1 MNTMTPL
8 PPPALAKPSALPD
21 VSATQTSTQYDPD
34 ARSLCARWQ
43 PLLAWQ
49 ATRIGAGL
57 HPQGRIAMARTAT
70 KMMALDPAGRPVSGI
85 NFASQ
90 DYLSLSQHHGLLA
103 AATAALGW
111 CGLHASGTAPLM
123 GLSTPLIALE
133 TRVAQFLRLPEAA
146 VFPSG
151 AEANRAAIRTLIRA
165 GDHVLIDAAAHS
177 AFFDASRA
185 ITRNLHRMPPGSTEA
200 AERRLRRIR
209 RENPKAAI
217 LVVTSGIAAFSANIP
232 DLAALADLC
241 REHGATL
248 LVDVAHDLGAMGP
261 TGRGVLELQGMLA
274 RVDVVTGSFAKCFGS
289 NGGFVAA
296 RDPALKPALR
306 FSRGGQGGS
315 SALSPMQAAMVL
327 AAFDIID
334 SHDGAVRRQRLLANV
349 LRLRNHLMAD
359 GFVLMGRSAPI
370 VPVRL
375 ETLSIA
381 RKMTAAIETAGALVT
396 LLENPAVAGHAPR
409 WRLQLMAD
417 HSTAE
422 IDQFAALAR
431 ALRPQSPSPRAA
443 KSRAKPLT
451 APANP

>member
-1 MNTMTPL
+1 MTKVTYPAL
-8 PPPALAKPSALPD
+8 PPAPATTGDLYTTLS
-21 VSATQTSTQYDPD
+21 SSQYNPA
-34 ARSLCARWQ
+34 ARSLSARWH
-43 PLLAWQ
+43 PLLGWQ
-49 ATRIGAGL
+49 TARIGAGL
-57 HPQGRIAMARTAT
+57 HPHGRVAMARTAT
-70 KMMALDPAGRPVSGI
+70 KMMALDPAGRPMSGI

-90 DYLSLSQHHGLLA
+90 DYLSLSQHQGLLA
-103 AATAALGW
+103 AATAALSW
-111 CGLHASGTAPLM
+111 CALHSNGTAPLM

-177 AFFDASRA
+177 ALFEAARA
-185 ITRNLHRMPPGSTEA
+185 ITRHVHRTPPGSTDA
-200 AERRLRRIR
+200 VERRLRRIR
-209 RENPKAAI
+209 RENPGAGI
-217 LVVTSGIAAFSANIP
+217 LVATSAVAAFSAAIP

-261 TGRGVLELQGMLA
+261 TGRGVLELQGVLA

-306 FSRGGQGGS
+306 FAPGGQGSS
-315 SALSPMQAAMVL
+315 SALSPLQAAIVL
-327 AAFDIID
+327 AAFDIVE
-334 SHDGAVRRQRLLANV
+334 SPEGAVRRQRLLANV

-359 GFVLMGRSAPI
+359 GFTLMGRSAPF

-375 ETLSIA
+375 ETLPLA
-381 RKMTAAIETAGALVT
+381 RQMTAAIESAGALVI
-396 LLENPAVAGHAPR
+396 LLENPVVAGHAPR

-417 HSTAE
+417 HSTAD
-422 IDQFAALAR
+422 IDQFATLAR
-431 ALRPQSPSPRAA
+431 ALRPSRTPKPRAKA
-443 KSRAKPLT
+443 AT
-451 APANP
+451 VC